1 LRKIQENIIQVQYAL
16 VLLKDLLQYNYL
28 DVLDNLERIQ
38 QKKKKFKQKQKTR
51 KDLLHKNMDK
61 MVHDYI
67 EKPYLRDY

>member
-67 EKPYLRDY
+67 EKPYLKDY